1 LLDGLAASFDKL
13 RQELIGKV
21 GWIAN
26 AGHLRGHPGV
36 IFRTLARGKSGWIAL
51 NCSPE
56 SLLVLAHD
64 DHFSPATQF
73 RS

>member
-1 LLDGLAASFDKL
+1 
-13 RQELIGKV
+13 LIGKV

-26 AGHLRGHPGV
+26 AGYLRLQPGV

-56 SLLVLAHD
+56 SLADLSHD
-64 DHFSPATQF
+64 DHSSPATHL